1 MIWENI
7 QNQSLTSMH
16 LYTHEQTWSYM
27 MDKLGSPYHERHL
40 QQAPLGV
47 HTCKHPPPP
56 ALEK

>member
-27 MDKLGSPYHERHL
+27 MDKLGGPYHERHL

-47 HTCKHPPPP
+47 HTCNHPTPQH
-56 ALEK
+56 